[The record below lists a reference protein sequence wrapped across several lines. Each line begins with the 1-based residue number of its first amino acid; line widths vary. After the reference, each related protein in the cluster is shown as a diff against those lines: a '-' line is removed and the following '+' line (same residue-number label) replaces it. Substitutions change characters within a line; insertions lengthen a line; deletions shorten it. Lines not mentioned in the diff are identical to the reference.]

1 MERAF
6 SVEDF
11 MGSFLKMGAAGFS
24 RTDSESAFQEWLKRI
39 PSHSNLSDKLDIPQ
53 GLQMLN
59 QYQAAHQY
67 QNLQN
72 GSQGPSTLQ
81 APEGLSVGTSPM
93 PRVPSLDLL
102 RQLVAQTS
110 NANPGSAIPVS
121 AAGVGPVRADL
132 GSCQSWAKLVGCAE
146 PRTDAWCSAE
156 APLQHDEDVPSPRL
170 DAVATGPLLPPPMV
184 PLPPT
189 TVSLPLPVASHHK
202 AAVSAAQQLNMQHMQ
217 TTSGSDIQ
225 LDKATMSKAE
235 YRRARRCAFLNITAL
250 WCICKGASV
259 CLRKSQSS

>member
-11 MGSFLKMGAAGFS
+11 MGNFIKMGAAGFS

-53 GLQMLN
+53 GLHMLG

-72 GSQGPSTLQ
+72 GSQGPGTLQ
-81 APEGLSVGTSPM
+81 APEGLSVGPSAM

-102 RQLVAQTS
+102 RQLVASTS
-110 NANPGSAIPVS
+110 NANPGAAIPVS
-121 AAGVGPVRADL
+121 AAGVGLVRGLL
-132 GSCQSWAKLVGCAE
+132 GSCQSLSKLFGCPE
-146 PRTDAWCSAE
+146 PTVDAWCYAE

-170 DAVATGPLLPPPMV
+170 DTVVTGPLIPPPMV

-189 TVSLPLPVASHHK
+189 TVSLPLPVVSHHK

-217 TTSGSDIQ
+217 TTSGSDIP
-225 LDKATMSKAE
+225 LDKAQMSKAE
-235 YRRARRCAFLNITAL
+235 YRRARRCA
-250 WCICKGASV
+250 
-259 CLRKSQSS
+259 